1 MESTATTDRGEVA
14 RAGELHLDR
23 LPVEFRPDPA
33 LMKYYAI
40 ASLAAGPFFFFPLLP
55 LVFRYRTLRYR
66 IDDEG
71 ISVRWGVLFR
81 REVSLNYGRI
91 QDIHLSS
98 NVVERWLGL
107 GKLQVQT
114 ASGSAKAEMT
124 IEGVPGIER
133 MRDFLY
139 GRMRG
144 VKDDDVA
151 VAPTAADVPASAG
164 SDELARTLRAIAA
177 EVRALRHALEAAP
190 DDATRGTPDA

>member
-1 MESTATTDRGEVA
+1 METRTDVPVTASEVS
-14 RAGELHLDR
+14 LDR

-33 LMKYYAI
+33 LMKYYAVT
-40 ASLAAGPFFFFPLLP
+40 SLVAGPFFFFPLLP
-55 LVFRYRTLRYR
+55 LFFRYRTLRYR

-71 ISVRWGVLFR
+71 ISVRWGALFR

-124 IEGVPGIER
+124 IEGVPGIEG

-144 VKDDDVA
+144 VKDDDDVA
-151 VAPTAADVPASAG
+151 AAATVAAAPAPAG
-164 SDELARTLRAIAA
+164 SHELAQTLRAIAA
-177 EVRALRHALEAAP
+177 EVRALRRDLEASK
-190 DDATRGTPDA
+190 DDATPGERPGA